1 MGELTA
7 RTLLAQNLRVMR
19 MMRGWSQE
27 MLAERAGLDRS
38 YVGDVERARRN
49 IGLDSLERLADA
61 FGLSVQELLC
71 EPDPQA
77 LGAGVVRAVRRR
89 RAPRGV

>member
-1 MGELTA
+1 
-7 RTLLAQNLRVMR
+7 MR

-77 LGAGVVRAVRRR
+77 LGAEMLRSVRRR
-89 RAPRGV
+89 LPPRGM